1 MSATTPNAVREREQQ
16 SCRGAE
22 MTSTV
27 RPQLIEQSPPAQVGG
42 ESVRVADPCAQL
54 AEIVRDEFGVHPFAT
69 TMDTPRLEVLLP
81 EYLAMSVAFRYLQ
94 AAAQKDVI
102 FAAIHENRP
111 VPEGIEVMNSV
122 GNFLSWD
129 ESGGVDL
136 LLNGGKEMLPEILD
150 TDRFHSELLRAD
162 ARRMLGHEIEPNYS
176 QVTRRYLLALYRGLA
191 SMDVVVRC
199 AHMVAFEFH
208 AGIMIDS
215 LWGAVAT
222 TGLPRDELSY
232 FQRHVGGEDPAEE
245 YHIEMTQRMIAR
257 VVAPTEGERFL
268 AEFRRAYGLH
278 IEWCHACMQIPC
290 AGTAASDE
298 DVLHAGSCHC
308 GGVKFEIR
316 APAAPQVVRCNCS
329 ICEMSGFL
337 HLLVPADRFRLV
349 SGGDLL
355 SNYQFNTGIATHMF
369 CKVCGTKPFYRPRS
383 NPDGFSIN
391 VRCLDRST
399 VDCMQFSDFD
409 GQHWEDGIREGVAT
423 NGE

>member
-1 MSATTPNAVREREQQ
+1 MSATTPNAVSELEQQ
-16 SCRGAE
+16 GCRGSG
-22 MTSTV
+22 MTFTR
-27 RPQLIEQSPPAQVGG
+27 RPQLVEQSPSAHVGG
-42 ESVRVADPCAQL
+42 ESNRVEDPCGQL
-54 AEIVRDEFGVHPFAT
+54 AEIVRNDFGAHPFAT
-69 TMDTPRLEVLLP
+69 TMDTPRLEALLP

-102 FAAIHENRP
+102 FAAIHENRS
-111 VPEGIEVMNSV
+111 VPEAIEVMNSV

-136 LLNGGKEMLPEILD
+136 LLEGGKEMLPEILD
-150 TDRFHSELLRAD
+150 TDRLHSELLRAD
-162 ARRMLGHEIEPNYS
+162 ARRMLGHAIEPHYGPA
-176 QVTRRYLLALYRGLA
+176 TRRYLLALYRGLA

-199 AHMVAFEFH
+199 AHMVAFELH

-222 TGLPRDELSY
+222 TGLPREELAY
-232 FQRHVGGEDPAEE
+232 FRRHVGGEDPAEK

-257 VVAPTEGERFL
+257 VVAPTERERFL

-278 IEWCHACMQIPC
+278 IEWCRACMQMPC
-290 AGTAASDE
+290 APTPAIDD

-308 GGVKFEIR
+308 GGVKFEVR
-316 APAAPQVVRCNCS
+316 APAAPRVVRCNCS

-337 HLLVPADRFRLV
+337 HLLVPAERFRLI

-355 SNYQFNTGIATHMF
+355 SNYRFNTGIATHMF

-383 NPDGFSIN
+383 NPDGFSVN

-399 VDCMQFSDFD
+399 VESMEISDFD
-409 GQHWEDGIREGVAT
+409 GQHWEEGIREGVAT
-423 NGE
+423 NG